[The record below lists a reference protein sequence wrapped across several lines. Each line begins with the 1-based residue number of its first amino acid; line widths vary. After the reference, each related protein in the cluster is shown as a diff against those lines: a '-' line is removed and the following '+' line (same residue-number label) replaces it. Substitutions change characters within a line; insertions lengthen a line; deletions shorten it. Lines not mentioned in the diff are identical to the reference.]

1 MFSRNSSTSSGA
13 PTHASKSEESR
24 ERLMHDTQDDT
35 LTLTVDKQRTPS
47 GKSMAPVCVR
57 EEAFQVSE
65 FKTEGRRASLTS
77 KP

>member
-24 ERLMHDTQDDT
+24 ERLMHDA

>member
-1 MFSRNSSTSSGA
+1 
-13 PTHASKSEESR
+13 
-24 ERLMHDTQDDT
+24 MHDA

-77 KP
+77 KPPSHDGSS